1 MIRRTCR
8 AVVMMIAATVALTG
22 CTPSIAGGPNLA
34 QYNRVTA
41 TYFAGGYAPS
51 RLAAYHSAGDFDKKA
66 LRNSIV
72 LSAMGSIDVEYA
84 RFSSELTQE
93 GQGVPFAAT
102 IASLSLSGA
111 GTLAAAKATKTALAA
126 VDTGLKGAHAAY
138 DKSILSEKTIQ
149 FLQKQMRANRNRVRS
164 SIIDKLQLD
173 TAAYP
178 LELAL
183 MDVND
188 YASAGTITA
197 GLIGIDE
204 QTSQVLALTEATRT
218 EAIYPYAA
226 DDASALINS
235 YIDRNPDDAPRTLK
249 NWVAR
254 HNIARVTDFLNDA
267 RFAAAR
273 RQFVREYGLKAPG

>member
-1 MIRRTCR
+1 M
-8 AVVMMIAATVALTG
+8 AAATVALTG

-34 QYNRVTA
+34 QYNSVTA

-93 GQGVPFAAT
+93 GQGVPFVAT

-164 SIIDKLQLD
+164 SIIDKLPLD

-183 MDVND
+183 MDVNE
-188 YASAGTITA
+188 YASAGTVTA

-204 QTSQVLALTEATRT
+204 QTSQVLALTEASRT
-218 EAIYPYAA
+218 EVVYPYAA
-226 DDASALINS
+226 DDASTLINS
-235 YIDRNPDDAPRTLK
+235 YIDRNPDAPQTLK
-249 NWVAR
+249 NWLAR
-254 HNIARVTDFLNDA
+254 HNIARLTDFLNDA

-273 RQFVREYGLKAPG
+273 RQFVREYGLKPG